1 MTKLFTIV
9 QKNLRIFMRSRVS
22 AFIIFLGPLLL
33 VSLIGLSFSGV
44 QLPGLSVAVFS
55 PTYNEFTNSIL
66 EKIEENKFPITK
78 FESQEACA
86 NDVKRNRHAICLVFP
101 ENMDKN
107 NNEVTFIVDYSK
119 INLVWIVVDI
129 FTGRVAERA
138 TELRT
143 SLATDLLNK
152 VIQTRED
159 SVKQKTVIESVSAKQ
174 NEAKSILSSAQN
186 TLGQIDPRTDFGVDA
201 SDSRSSINTIVSK
214 VKSAKGDI
222 SDAKDDVD
230 GSSLSD
236 TEKNAINEDLD
247 SATSSLSNALVFL
260 EGNASTKSL
269 EFLVSS
275 LDNAL
280 QDAKGQLELIKKR
293 KESASGDLITL
304 ESSLTSSVNALS
316 DITTAV
322 AQIISR
328 IEGVQSGD
336 VAQLVSPIR
345 TRIEPVTLPET
356 HFNYLFPTL
365 IVMVVMLTTVLLSS
379 TLVMNEKKSRALF
392 RNFITPT
399 SGVIFD
405 LGIFVTSLI
414 AIIIQLV
421 IFLFISS
428 IFFGTGIS
436 GVLWQSTLVLLVVA
450 STFILLGMV
459 IGYVF
464 KSEETYVL
472 AAITVSALLLFLS
485 STIMPIES
493 ISDILRRFAL
503 ATPFVVS
510 ENILRQLIFFQFPL
524 RTLISELLILGGY
537 IVAFSAIIAAV
548 QKLARYHVTV
558 RKRQEVKR

>member
-1 MTKLFTIV
+1 
-9 QKNLRIFMRSRVS
+9 MRSRVS